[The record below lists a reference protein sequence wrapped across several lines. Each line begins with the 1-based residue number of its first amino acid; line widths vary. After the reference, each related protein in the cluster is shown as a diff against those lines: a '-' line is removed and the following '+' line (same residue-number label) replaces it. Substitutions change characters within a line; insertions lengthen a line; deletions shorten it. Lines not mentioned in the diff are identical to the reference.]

1 MENVIEVSITTL
13 EQDTFT
19 MLETLSDL
27 NQKIQEIDGIVTSL
41 NGVWESE
48 AKKSFMSHYEN
59 DKQTFLTIL
68 ENIDEVLKSMQNAKK
83 AYARC
88 ENTVKQNIAAIRI

>member
-13 EQDTFT
+13 GQDTDT
-19 MLETLSDL
+19 MLETLNGL
-27 NQKIQEIDGIVTSL
+27 KQKIQEIDDIVTSL

-48 AKKSFMSHYEN
+48 AKRSFMLHYEN
-59 DKQTFLTIL
+59 DKQAFLTMF
-68 ENIDEVLKSMQNAKK
+68 ENVDEVLKSMQNAKK

-88 ENTVKQNIAAIRI
+88 ENTVYQKITAIKI